1 MRTTGG
7 LVDWEYMF
15 FPHSMERVGGLVNE
29 YVFSKKK
36 DKRITQSSTAAYN
49 IKADEQ
55 YYLGLK
61 VKYHNGINE

>member
-7 LVDWEYMF
+7 LVGNMF

-29 YVFSKKK
+29 YVFSKK
-36 DKRITQSSTAAYN
+36 DKRITQSSTAAHN

-61 VKYHNGINE
+61 VKYHDGINE